1 MKQNIV
7 IDMNNL
13 YVQGLMKVI
22 NDFMLEEASGCL
34 SSECRLKSNIE
45 KLKSVFNEERQHMV
59 ISGNAP
65 KFTSPTNGLF
75 QLVFKAN

>member
-1 MKQNIV
+1 MKTDLV

-34 SSECRLKSNIE
+34 GSECRLKSNIE
-45 KLKSVFNEERQHMV
+45 KLKSVFSEERERMV
-59 ISGNAP
+59 IAGHAP
-65 KFTSPTNGLF
+65 KFTSPTNGLY
-75 QLVFKAN
+75 QLVFKN